1 MMAAEQKILLALLIT
16 ALCAT
21 LALYILKAKKQ
32 VAYKGDERWELVQV
46 RANNAANAVNLV
58 LLALLIALP
67 FVADGESTLT
77 LNRVGTFGVLYIGLR
92 NLIELGA
99 TVYWDRQL

>member
-1 MMAAEQKILLALLIT
+1 MKHKNTNQKKFRSFQRKLTAGIIVKFIVSLTVYMILL
-16 ALCAT
+16 
-21 LALYILKAKKQ
+21 
-32 VAYKGDERWELVQV
+32 
-46 RANNAANAVNLV
+46 